1 MSISEKNVESHH
13 KYVVVREECLHNEYR
28 PSSVRMRKKNKKKNS
43 AK

>member
-28 PSSVRMRKKNKKKNS
+28 PSSVRMRKKKKKLY
-43 AK
+43 